1 MAFKAKELN
10 IAGFTKF
17 FSNAP
22 SSPSSSPSSASTS
35 ASTTS
40 STPASTLTPSSC
52 SSPIPPGDLRGP
64 QGPQGGLGSATSG
77 TGVDGK
83 LCCPRKKSH
92 CNITLRKLKSQFQI
106 WHNFLLFTRIPW
118 LMRISLLGSYKTF
131 QKYLAYAIFGLIV
144 SLLQFLGY
152 FLPKKCSNEGSRP
165 RIA

>member
-10 IAGFTKF
+10 IAGFIKF

-92 CNITLRKLKSQFQI
+92 CNITLRKQN
-106 WHNFLLFTRIPW
+106 HNNKFGTIF
-118 LMRISLLGSYKTF
+118 F
-131 QKYLAYAIFGLIV
+131 YLQG
-144 SLLQFLGY
+144 FLGLCVDIES
-152 FLPKKCSNEGSRP
+152 FWM
-165 RIA
+165 AD

>member
-77 TGVDGK
+77 TGVDGNF
-83 LCCPRKKSH
+83 CCPRKKSH
-92 CNITLRKLKSQFQI
+92 GNISKIKKTES
-106 WHNFLLFTRIPW
+106 
-118 LMRISLLGSYKTF
+118 SLVHMGE
-131 QKYLAYAIFGLIV
+131 
-144 SLLQFLGY
+144 GY
-152 FLPKKCSNEGSRP
+152 GEKWSFDLYRD
-165 RIA
+165 I